1 MITRKKGRCVERQL
15 NFTLINEHL
24 QRTTALRERLRFSL
38 PFCRSNETSKVQKPG
53 KEDVMILKV
62 FVQADDEETS
72 LSQITRA
79 RYKKTRDR

>member
-24 QRTTALRERLRFSL
+24 QRTTALIYRTASFLSALLSVERNEQSTKARE
-38 PFCRSNETSKVQKPG
+38 
-53 KEDVMILKV
+53 EDVMIKV
-62 FVQADDEETS
+62 FVQADEEKS

-79 RYKKTRDR
+79 V

>member
-1 MITRKKGRCVERQL
+1 MNTCKGR
-15 NFTLINEHL
+15 TLLFI
-24 QRTTALRERLRFSL
+24 ERLRFSL